1 MDLKRFKHLK
11 EFSMTFQVKIGK
23 FQDFFKRI
31 ISFWILGFGFDRLF
45 RDFLRIFNEIDREF
59 LRIS

>member
-1 MDLKRFKHLK
+1 
-11 EFSMTFQVKIGK
+11 MTFQVKIGK

-31 ISFWILGFGFDRLF
+31 ISDFGFDRLF
-45 RDFLRIFNEIDREF
+45 RDFLRIFNEIDRKF